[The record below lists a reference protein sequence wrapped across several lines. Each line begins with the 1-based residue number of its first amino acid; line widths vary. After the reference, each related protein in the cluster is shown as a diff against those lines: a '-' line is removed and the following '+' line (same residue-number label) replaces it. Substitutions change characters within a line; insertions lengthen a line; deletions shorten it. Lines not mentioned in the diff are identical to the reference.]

1 MRLPP
6 ESPCSGPLAGPRPWH
21 RRRVG
26 AACLPFLLSA
36 LLAAAPLTGWAAPPS
51 GAVAGEGVTIDV
63 LVPGAL
69 MHAIEGINFDLDGT
83 LLGTSI
89 HGQSVYRIDLGSGR
103 VSVAVGPPH
112 GESDD
117 VAVGPAGTPAA
128 GILAWTAQFSGE
140 IRIQRPGGAPEVAL
154 PNAPRV
160 NPIAFSADGRL
171 FTAQVGAGDDTLWE
185 LDPVGGK
192 PPRRVAS
199 GKGRLNGFGFGPDGR
214 LYAPQFG
221 TDRLV
226 AIDVDRGE
234 YTTIASGVGSP
245 AAAKVAPNGDV
256 YSVDYLKG
264 DLWLT
269 PKSGGAPRIVASVRE
284 PIDSLAIG
292 RDGTVYV
299 SNVAD
304 SSVLAIDP
312 ATGRSRTVVHGVFTV
327 PLGMALATL
336 DGAPRLLVAD
346 PFGYR
351 FVDAKDGTVTRP
363 NWAANRG
370 ASSAVA
376 ADARFIAW
384 SASGSGRVRQLDR
397 ASDSVV
403 VESTAVGA
411 PRGITLT
418 TAGAMIVADARDGR
432 LLRVTTQG
440 VETLASGLEEPVALL
455 LESDDVALVTEARAG
470 RVTRVDLADGR
481 RTTLADGL
489 AHPTGLARLPDGR
502 LVVVEPD
509 LRRVRRCSTRVPA
522 RRTVLATGLKLS
534 LEGLD
539 LPKNTNAGVVVDRDG
554 TIFVACPGDNSI
566 VRIAFAGGR
575 RTRGKSK

>member
-1 MRLPP
+1 VRLPRQSHRHAGLP
-6 ESPCSGPLAGPRPWH
+6 RRRASARWAAALVVAIPLA
-21 RRRVG
+21 
-26 AACLPFLLSA
+26 SS
-36 LLAAAPLTGWAAPPS
+36 AAPPP
-51 GAVAGEGVTIDV
+51 GAVAGSGVTLEV
-63 LVPGAL
+63 LVPPAL

-89 HGQSVYRIDLGSGR
+89 HGQSVYRIDVGTGR

-128 GILAWTAQFSGE
+128 GILAWTAQFTGE
-140 IRIQRPGGAPEVAL
+140 VRIQRPGGVPEVAL

-199 GKGRLNGFGFGPDGR
+199 GKGRLNGFGFGTDGR

-234 YTTIASGVGSP
+234 YTTIATGVGSP

-256 YSVDYLKG
+256 FSVDYLKG

-269 PKSGGAPRIVASVRE
+269 PKSGAAPSIVASMRE

-304 SSVLAIDP
+304 SSVLAVDP
-312 ATGRSRTVVHGVFTV
+312 VTGRSRTVVHGVFTV

-376 ADARFIAW
+376 ADARFIAY
-384 SASGSGRVRQLDR
+384 SASGSGRVRQIDR

-403 VESTAVGA
+403 VESTAVGT
-411 PRGITLT
+411 PRGIALT
-418 TAGAMIVADARDGR
+418 SQGAMIVADAREGR
-432 LLRVTTQG
+432 LLRVTAQG
-440 VETLASGLEEPVALL
+440 IATLATGLEEPVALL
-455 LESDDVALVTEARAG
+455 LENDGVALVSEARAG
-470 RVTRVDLADGR
+470 RVTRVDLANGG

-489 AHPTGLARLPDGR
+489 ARPTGLARLPDGR

-509 LRRVRRCSTRVPA
+509 LGRVVAVDLRSGA
-522 RRTVLATGLKLS
+522 RTILATGLKLS

-566 VRIAFAGGR
+566 VSMSIAGGR
-575 RTRGKSK
+575 SIRGKSR

>member
-1 MRLPP
+1 MARAVLL
-6 ESPCSGPLAGPRPWH
+6 GVWLAAVPLAGT
-21 RRRVG
+21 
-26 AACLPFLLSA
+26 AAS
-36 LLAAAPLTGWAAPPS
+36 PP
-51 GAVAGEGVTIDV
+51 GAVAGDGVTLDV
-63 LVPGAL
+63 LVPPAL

-89 HGQSVYRIDLGSGR
+89 HGQSVYRIDVGSGA

-140 IRIQRPGGAPEVAL
+140 IRIQRPGAAPEVAL

-185 LDPVGGK
+185 LDVVGGK

-199 GKGRLNGFGFGPDGR
+199 GQGRLNGFGFGPDGR

-245 AAAKVAPNGDV
+245 AAVKVAPNGDV

-264 DLWLT
+264 DLWIT
-269 PKSGGAPRIVASVRE
+269 PKSGAGSRIVASLRE
-284 PIDSLAIG
+284 PIDSLAIA
-292 RDGTVYV
+292 RDGTIYV

-304 SSVLAIDP
+304 SSVHAVDP
-312 ATGRSRTVVHGVFTV
+312 SSGRSRTVVHGVFTV

-336 DGAPRLLVAD
+336 EGAPRLLVAD

-351 FVDAKDGTVTRP
+351 FVDPKDGAVTRP
-363 NWAANRG
+363 DWAANRG

-376 ADARFIAW
+376 ADARFIAYSVF

-397 ASDSVV
+397 ASDSLV

-411 PRGITLT
+411 PRGIALT
-418 TAGAMIVADARDGR
+418 SQGEMIVADAREGR
-432 LLRVTTQG
+432 LLRVTAQG
-440 VETLASGLEEPVALL
+440 VATLATGLEEPVALL
-455 LESDDVALVTEARAG
+455 LERDGVALVTEARAG

-481 RTTLADGL
+481 RTVLAEGL
-489 AHPTGLARLPDGR
+489 ARPTGLARLPDGR

-509 LRRVRRCSTRVPA
+509 AGRVVAVDPRSGARTR
-522 RRTVLATGLKLS
+522 LATGLKLS
-534 LEGLD
+534 LDGLD

-554 TIFVACPGDNSI
+554 RIFVACPGDNSI
-566 VRIAFAGGR
+566 VRISVAGQR
-575 RTRGKSK
+575 RTGGKSK

>member
-1 MRLPP
+1 M
-6 ESPCSGPLAGPRPWH
+6 PLAG
-21 RRRVG
+21 
-26 AACLPFLLSA
+26 SA
-36 LLAAAPLTGWAAPPS
+36 TPPP
-51 GAVAGEGVTIDV
+51 GAVAGDGVTLDV
-63 LVPGAL
+63 LVPPAV
-69 MHAIEGINFDLDGT
+69 MHAIEGITFDLDGT

-89 HGQSVYRIDLGSGR
+89 HGQSVYRIDVDSGR

-140 IRIQRPGGAPEVAL
+140 IRIQRPGGLPEVAL

-234 YTTIASGVGSP
+234 YTTIATGVGSP

-256 YSVDYLKG
+256 FSVDYLKG

-269 PKSGGAPRIVASVRE
+269 PKSGAAPRIVASVRE
-284 PIDSLAIG
+284 PIDSLAFG
-292 RDGTVYV
+292 RDGMVYV

-312 ATGRSRTVVHGVFTV
+312 ATGRSRTVVHGVFTI
-327 PLGMALATL
+327 PLGMALDTL
-336 DGAPRLLVAD
+336 DGAPRLIVAD

-351 FVDAKDGTVTRP
+351 FVDPKDGTVTRP

-376 ADARFIAW
+376 ADARFIAYS
-384 SASGSGRVRQLDR
+384 SATGSGRVRQLDR
-397 ASDSVV
+397 ASDSIA

-411 PRGITLT
+411 PRGIALT
-418 TAGAMIVADARDGR
+418 TQGAMIVADAREGR
-432 LLRVTTQG
+432 LLRVTAQG
-440 VETLASGLEEPVALL
+440 VATLATGLEEPVALL
-455 LESDDVALVTEARAG
+455 LESDGVALVTEARAG

-481 RTTLADGL
+481 RTMLADGL
-489 AHPTGLARLPDGR
+489 VRPTGLARLPDGR

-509 LRRVRRCSTRVPA
+509 LGRVVALDLGSGE
-522 RRTVLATGLKLS
+522 RTILATGLKLS
-534 LEGLD
+534 LDGLD

-554 TIFVACPGDNSI
+554 AIFVACPGDNSI
-566 VRIAFAGGR
+566 VRLSIAGDR
-575 RTRGKSK
+575 RTGGKSR

>member
-1 MRLPP
+1 MRPPRESHRHAGPSRRSAGLPCAP
-6 ESPCSGPLAGPRPWH
+6 RRAPPLLAAVAALVAAVPLAG
-21 RRRVG
+21 
-26 AACLPFLLSA
+26 S
-36 LLAAAPLTGWAAPPS
+36 AAPPP
-51 GAVAGEGVTIDV
+51 GAVAGVGVTLDL
-63 LVPGAL
+63 LVPPAV

-89 HGQSVYRIDLGSGR
+89 HGQSVYRIDVATGR

-199 GKGRLNGFGFGPDGR
+199 GQGRLNGFGFGPDGR

-234 YTTIASGVGSP
+234 YTIIATGVGSP

-256 YSVDYLKG
+256 FSVDYLKG

-269 PKSGGAPRIVASVRE
+269 PRSGAAPRIVASVRE
-284 PIDSLAIG
+284 PIDSLALA

-327 PLGMALATL
+327 PLGMAIATL

-376 ADARFIAW
+376 ADSRFIAY
-384 SASGSGRVRQLDR
+384 SASGSGRVRLLDR
-397 ASDSVV
+397 ASDKVV

-411 PRGITLT
+411 PRGIALT
-418 TAGAMIVADARDGR
+418 TDGAMIVADAREGR
-432 LLRVTTQG
+432 LLRVTAQG
-440 VETLASGLEEPVALL
+440 VVALATGLEEPVALV
-455 LESDDVALVTEARAG
+455 LESDAMALVTEARAG

-481 RTTLADGL
+481 RTTLVEGL
-489 AHPTGLARLPDGR
+489 QRPTGLAPLPDGR

-509 LRRVRRCSTRVPA
+509 AGRILAIDPRSGA
-522 RRTVLATGLKLS
+522 RKILATGLKLS

-566 VRIAFAGGR
+566 VRIVLAGAR
-575 RTRGKSK
+575 STRGKSK